1 MMNNSIEEQI
11 LKKMGFAPTSSQRSA
26 IQTCAEYL
34 EDANP
39 YSIFLLKGYAGTGKT
54 FLMKAITSAVEERGM
69 RVELMASTGRA
80 AKQLEQ
86 TTGRPA
92 TTIHR
97 RIYRA
102 TAAGIEEGGSYKL
115 VPYRDEPT
123 LFIVDEASMISGE
136 SYEPTPF
143 GSGNLLEDLLA
154 YVWEADGCKL
164 IMVGDSAQLSPVGSL
179 ISDALNADK
188 LAQTYGMSVY
198 ESELTE
204 VVRQQDSS
212 GILELATSLRNMLI
226 EYADADADE
235 LVPISLSIPTQG
247 DVKIL
252 LGQDIM
258 DTIDSCYRQFGRD
271 ECLAIT
277 PSNKRALNFSL
288 GIRAMV
294 LDFEEE
300 LGRGD
305 RLIVARN
312 NYHYT
317 QRRDRSDFIANG
329 ELIEVRRLGREIE
342 LYDLR
347 FADATIYLPERD
359 EELDVRLLLSALA
372 DEQAQRTQAQR
383 TALYQA
389 LYEDYAHQKSI
400 VDIRRSIRQD
410 PFWGALE
417 VKYGYAVTAHKAQGG
432 QWSCVF
438 IDLGL
443 MSLLPNDLNMVRWL
457 YTAITRATQRVY
469 LVNPPEALIEGWSY
483 SDY

>member
-1 MMNNSIEEQI
+1 MMYNSIEEQI
-11 LKKMGFAPTSSQRSA
+11 LKKMSFAPTESQSVA
-26 IQTCAEYL
+26 IRTCATYL
-34 EDANP
+34 QDSNP

-54 FLMKAITSAVEERGM
+54 FLMKAITSAVEELGM

-102 TAAGIEEGGSYKL
+102 SSASIEEGGNYKL
-115 VPYRDEPT
+115 VPYKDEPT

-143 GSGNLLEDLLA
+143 GSGNLLEDLLS
-154 YVWEADGCKL
+154 YVWESEGCKL
-164 IMVGDSAQLSPVGSL
+164 IMVGDSAQLPPVGSL
-179 ISDALNADK
+179 ISDALNPDR
-188 LAQTYGMSVY
+188 LTQIYSMRVY

-204 VVRQQDSS
+204 VVRQQDNS
-212 GILELATSLRNMLI
+212 GILELATHLRNILI
-226 EYADADADE
+226 EYEDYDADD
-235 LVPISLSIPTQG
+235 LVPISLYIPKQG

-258 DTIDSCYRQFGRD
+258 DTIDGCYREFGRD

-288 GIRAMV
+288 AIRSMV
-294 LDFEEE
+294 LDYEEE
-300 LGRGD
+300 LGRND

-329 ELIEVRRLGREIE
+329 EIIEVRRLKGDIE

-359 EELDVRLLLSALA
+359 QELEVRLLLTGLT
-372 DEQAQRTQAQR
+372 DEQAQRTQTQR
-383 TALYQA
+383 TALFHA
-389 LYEDYAHQKSI
+389 LYEDYAHQSSI

-417 VKYGYAVTAHKAQGG
+417 IKYGYAVTAHKAQGG

-457 YTAITRATQRVY
+457 YTAITRATERVY
-469 LVNPPEALIEGWSY
+469 LVNPPENLIEGWSY